1 MRRLSPVSV
10 SEARTNGVAWLT
22 SYAAAVRGWL
32 AIVVVVVVVWL
43 SGCRNRDVERLT
55 AIKDHVCACKTV
67 SCAEQEMK
75 VVPQSAI
82 ESTHRT
88 QAIARDMLGCLA
100 RLHEAERPTTDP
112 DAELDPELDED
123 PEMEPEPEPEAESD
137 PEPETSEPAPATG
150 PRTSAPAS
158 ARTR

>member
-22 SYAAAVRGWL
+22 GYAAAVRSWL
-32 AIVVVVVVVWL
+32 AIVVVVAWL
-43 SGCRNRDVERLT
+43 GGCRNRDVERLMT
-55 AIKDHVCACKTV
+55 IKDHVCACKTV
-67 SCAEQEMK
+67 SCAQQEMK
-75 VVPQSAI
+75 GVPESAI
-82 ESTHRT
+82 KPTHRT

-112 DAELDPELDED
+112 DAEIDPALDDDESGV
-123 PEMEPEPEPEAESD
+123 ESEPEQEAD
-137 PEPETSEPAPATG
+137 TAPAPQPETKAPATA

>member
-22 SYAAAVRGWL
+22 GYAASVRSWL
-32 AIVVVVVVVWL
+32 AIVVVVVAGL
-43 SGCRNRDVERLT
+43 GGCRNRDVERLT
-55 AIKDHVCACKTV
+55 AIKDSVCACKTV

-75 VVPQSAI
+75 VVPQTTI
-82 ESTHRT
+82 KSTHRT

-100 RLHEAERPTTDP
+100 KLHDAERPVTDP
-112 DAELDPELDED
+112 DAEEPLDE
-123 PEMEPEPEPEAESD
+123 ELEPEPGAAPDDESSD
-137 PEPETSEPAPATG
+137 ESAAPASG

-158 ARTR
+158 AKTR